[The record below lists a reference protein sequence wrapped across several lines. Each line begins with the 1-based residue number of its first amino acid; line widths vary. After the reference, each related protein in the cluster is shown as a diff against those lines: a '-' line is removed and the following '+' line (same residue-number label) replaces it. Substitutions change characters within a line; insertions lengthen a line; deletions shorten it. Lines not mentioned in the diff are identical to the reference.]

1 MGKPI
6 DTAVLHLAP
15 LAGRGRPS
23 EAREGEGTLRESE
36 PCGEPPHPDPLPAS
50 RARGKIAPRHMQ
62 SPGVWG
68 AVAFGLVFAAILTSA
83 PPTHATETIIAGGVS
98 SGSTNLWPIHIGIR
112 KGFFQAADIRI
123 DLVFAQSNASVI
135 QQLAANSINVSV
147 GSGLVDP
154 IRAVEKGAPV
164 ALIRIETQKPPYA
177 LLANP
182 AIRTM
187 ADLKGKIVSV
197 GGPKDITRIFFERM
211 LAPSGVAPHDVD
223 LIFAG
228 ATSARMAALQSGAAD
243 AALLT
248 TPYNFHAEAAGYR
261 NLGMTA
267 DMVAMPFSGVS
278 ANRNWAGRNMKTAQ
292 TYLAVYSKAI
302 RWLEDPANRREAID
316 IMLAVSSLKPEDV
329 EKSYDFLHH
338 GQFFETTGKI
348 SRARLGK
355 VLEALQELGDIPR
368 AMSVDSLFMP
378 GLTEVSE

>member
-1 MGKPI
+1 MARPGTAYVKSGRDARGPRVI
-6 DTAVLHLAP
+6 AFIVIAAVLFA
-15 LAGRGRPS
+15 RP
-23 EAREGEGTLRESE
+23 A
-36 PCGEPPHPDPLPAS
+36 A
-50 RARGKIAPRHMQ
+50 
-62 SPGVWG
+62 
-68 AVAFGLVFAAILTSA
+68 AV
-83 PPTHATETIIAGGVS
+83 ETIIAGGVS
-98 SGSTNLWPIHIGIR
+98 SGSTNLWPVHIGIR
-112 KGFFQAADIRI
+112 KGFFRAADISI

-177 LLANP
+177 LLAKP
-182 AIRTM
+182 AIRSM
-187 ADLKGKIVSV
+187 ADLKGRIVSV

-211 LAPSGVAPHDVD
+211 LAPSGVAPRDVD

-248 TPYNFHAEAAGYR
+248 TPYNFHAEAAGFR

-267 DMVAMPFSGVS
+267 ETVDLPFSGVS
-278 ANRNWAGRNMKTAQ
+278 VNRNWAGRNMKTAQ

-302 RWLEDPANRREAID
+302 LWLEDPANRQEAIN

-329 EKSYDFLHH
+329 EKSYDFLHEGH
-338 GQFFETTGKI
+338 FFETTGMI

-368 AMSVDSLFMP
+368 TMSVDSLFMP
-378 GLTEVSE
+378 GLTQVND